1 MRLSMLRAL
10 YDRPGPWAS
19 VYFDASHHTEDAAKI
34 TELRWRAARE
44 SLTGE
49 GCDPETLTALEQA
62 VGELPAR
69 PGPHGVAFFATDGEV
84 VLRRDLDA
92 PPRTEIATYGPLPH
106 VMPLVAQLGEE
117 IPYLRVVVDHTGGAI
132 DEVGLGNLVRR
143 HEIEGTE
150 DYPVHKVPVGGW
162 SALKAEHN
170 YDLTWRRNAGD
181 VAEAVTE
188 LADRTDPQFI
198 VVAGDP
204 KSRPML
210 VAQLPERWRS
220 RVIETDAG
228 SRGAG
233 ADPSA
238 LEDVTVQ
245 AVAEQAVA
253 HQQSI
258 LDRFRTQLGQD
269 GAAGN
274 GLHAVVTAL
283 QRGQV
288 DTVLMIDDPS
298 STERLWIGP
307 EPYLLADDP
316 AFLRDSG
323 VSDPQQVRADAAIV
337 RALAGTDA
345 AIVLVDPDETGLD
358 GGVAALLRYA
368 DARR

>member
-1 MRLSMLRAL
+1 MNLSMLRPL

-19 VYFDASHHTEDAAKI
+19 VYLDASHHTEDAAKV
-34 TELRWRAARE
+34 TELRWRAAAE
-44 SLTGE
+44 SLTAQ
-49 GCDPETLTALEQA
+49 GCDPATLAALESEA
-62 VGELPAR
+62 TGHPAR
-69 PGPHGVAFFATDGEV
+69 PGPHGLVLFATAGEV
-84 VLRRDLDA
+84 VLSQPLDA
-92 PPRTEIATYGPLPH
+92 PPRKEIACVAPLPH
-106 VMPLVAQLGEE
+106 VMPMVAQLGEE

-132 DEVGLGNLVRR
+132 DSVDLGNLVQH
-143 HEIEGTE
+143 HEVQGTE
-150 DYPVHKVPVGGW
+150 NYPVHKVPVGGW
-162 SALKAEHN
+162 NALKAEHN

-188 LADRTDPQFI
+188 LADRTGPEFI

-220 RVIETDAG
+220 RVVETDAG

-233 ADPSA
+233 ADPAA
-238 LEDVTVQ
+238 LEDVTIQ
-245 AVAEQAVA
+245 AVAARAVE
-253 HQQSI
+253 HQRDV
-258 LDRFRTQLGQD
+258 LDRFRAQLGRD

-283 QRGQV
+283 ARGQV

-298 STERLWIGP
+298 STAELWIGP
-307 EPYLLADDP
+307 EPQEIADDQ
-316 AFLRDSG
+316 SM
-323 VSDPQQVRADAAIV
+323 VSEPTRVRADAAII
-337 RALAGTDA
+337 RTLACTDGH
-345 AIVLVDPDETGLD
+345 IMLVDPDEEGLA